1 MWDALDPRSDDPR
14 ELSHGDP
21 REREQRDPRDA
32 FTFGLDLP
40 RGPERER
47 VQVHEHEYALRG
59 SEARALAT
67 IGAFRV
73 VPASDLRNDQ
83 GGHGDVRHG
92 DLERLRKAG
101 LIRRIAPAE
110 GQCRTALVTLTERGR
125 DVLESQ
131 RNPDH
136 DPGQRFYAGPSKSR
150 ELMHDAQLYR
160 AYLRSADRLHAQGA
174 RVERVVLD
182 DDLKRD
188 YQEFLQ
194 HGNRD
199 RADSDGRPTRSLDDV
214 REWAHE
220 HRLPM
225 LNESVQFPDVRIEY
239 EWPDGRRDIEDVEV
253 LTLHYRGAHAAA
265 KGRSGFTCY
274 RGGGGGRV
282 GGRSGQTSRGD
293 KPFDPDLAD
302 EFLR

>member
-1 MWDALDPRSDDPR
+1 MWDKLDPRPDNPR
-14 ELSHGDP
+14 ELSPDDP
-21 REREQRDPRDA
+21 REREERDPREV
-32 FTFGLDLP
+32 FTSGLDLP

-47 VQVHEHEYALRG
+47 VHVHEHEYELRG

-67 IGAFRV
+67 IGTFRV
-73 VPASDLRNDQ
+73 VPASDLRDDH
-83 GGHGDVRHG
+83 GRRGDVRHG

-110 GQCRTALVTLTERGR
+110 GQRRTALVTLTDRGR
-125 DVLESQ
+125 ELLESQ
-131 RNPDH
+131 RDPDRE
-136 DPGQRFYAGPSKSR
+136 PVQRFFAGPSKSR
-150 ELMHDAQLYR
+150 ELTHDAQLYR
-160 AYLRSADRLHAQGA
+160 AYFRSADRLHAQGA
-174 RVERVVLD
+174 RVDRVVLD
-182 DDLKRD
+182 DDLKRE

-194 HGNRD
+194 QGNRD
-199 RADSDGRPTRSLDDV
+199 RPDSDGRPTRTPDEV
-214 REWAHE
+214 REWAQDHG
-220 HRLPM
+220 LPM
-225 LNESVQFPDVRIEY
+225 LNDSVQFPDLRIEY

-253 LTLHYRGAHAAA
+253 LTPHYRGAHAAA

-282 GGRSGQTSRGD
+282 GGRSGQTARGD